1 MFPARRAMEKTY
13 ETYREGPFWRVQA
26 ARPAGAG
33 GQGAGESGAQAR
45 PGAAPA
51 GGPARGVPAQPPTDP
66 LEVAQAYS
74 REHLGREY
82 TPVPNLPS
90 SLRKQHPIGLA
101 YELAASRH
109 PEYERRVFEQYRQQ
123 HPEMVGRAKDY
134 DELRRRA
141 YGELMRETRQQFD
154 AMPLRMSYHQHGEG
168 NYPNS
173 KAMAEDVRN
182 NGHLYVFQGGEPHEF
197 LHEVDPRTGLSAN
210 DMFRAVHDYF
220 GHAVHGTSF
229 GPHGEEQAWAAHSG
243 LFSPLAQ
250 AALSSETRGQN
261 SFVNY
266 TPINAL
272 LKSRVAKL
280 SEAIAQANRYGDKTE
295 AAKLMALR
303 QELMGEFQYAKQ
315 AAVLLPPEMLRGDYK
330 GAVPEYLRDLIQ
342 PSKEHASEA
351 DLVHYS
357 RHPSLTRTDPRFYGT
372 GIKGQDVG
380 RAKGNAP
387 DRTYFY
393 VGEPRV
399 PEAGLGP
406 HKYKTRL
413 GGLYDLAEDPL
424 HLHQLAQES
433 NRTPHTAAYN
443 QGVIDQE
450 AAANDLERLVHERGF
465 NGILNPKRN
474 VAAVFHPV
482 EVQRYAKGGRIDL
495 RRHGKTVESVDE
507 ALVHHANGRRVF
519 GFHEMGDDPVELKT
533 PNEINNFAPDQ
544 LLVHIPKYASGG
556 VVSAVDKALPTL
568 KRKKGTYDE
577 YMAELRSKPG
587 IKPAELE
594 ARAVLLE
601 HKARLDAE
609 GPMDPG
615 KFRAQFT
622 GVGSAPHPKI
632 IDLRPGEEIPG
643 TGGQLHDDVYEK
655 YTIPGGH
662 NYREMLFQHPATPG
676 GKEFRSQHYPDLPNI
691 MAHARLKDR
700 MGANGEKVLHV
711 EEIQSDWHQKGR
723 KDGYSTPLDDAML
736 QQAAREKS
744 QADFS
749 LWHAKERY
757 EAAKRDT
764 WLSSRD
770 AELNHWGNRVAEL
783 TGRAL
788 KAREEHEKLHN
799 RLTKQ
804 VPDAP
809 FKKDWHEMVLKHL
822 IAHAVKNGYDA
833 LAVTPGEEQAK
844 RYDLS
849 KHIDQLTSYRRPGGK
864 YMLSMQAKGKQFPEP
879 PHEVEESDLER
890 AVGKDLAAKIRE
902 HKDDIVP
909 WRGLDLQVGGEGMK
923 GFYDKMVPAF
933 LNKIGKPFGAQ
944 VRPLTV
950 SEMKPSVTMSEV
962 MDALAAAGHSQH
974 EINNNPELY
983 RQMGERMRAERDE
996 QPNDEYT
1003 LHGFPI
1009 TPEMRQH
1016 VENEGLPLFAKGGDV
1031 HDTPEFKRWFRR
1043 SVLRD
1048 DEGKPMVLYHATPRD
1063 FKEFKPGGPDPDI
1076 SGRAIWLSASKEHQ
1090 PAAHHT
1096 RMVPGQPGRV
1106 YRHTVDKF
1114 TPGTNVMPL
1123 YARMEN
1129 PLWVDEDM
1137 KNEIRQRHGLSRA
1150 FPTLVTDKDL
1160 EILRRGGYDS
1170 VIHTGLD
1177 KNLGGNEYVALDP
1190 HQIKSA
1196 IGNRGTF
1203 DPNDP
1208 DITKASGGA
1217 VEPEPTMGALAALRR
1232 RS

>member
-1 MFPARRAMEKTY
+1 
-13 ETYREGPFWRVQA
+13 
-26 ARPAGAG
+26 
-33 GQGAGESGAQAR
+33 
-45 PGAAPA
+45 
-51 GGPARGVPAQPPTDP
+51 
-66 LEVAQAYS
+66 
-74 REHLGREY
+74 
-82 TPVPNLPS
+82 
-90 SLRKQHPIGLA
+90 
-101 YELAASRH
+101 
-109 PEYERRVFEQYRQQ
+109 
-123 HPEMVGRAKDY
+123 
-134 DELRRRA
+134 
-141 YGELMRETRQQFD
+141 
-154 AMPLRMSYHQHGEG
+154 
-168 NYPNS
+168 
-173 KAMAEDVRN
+173 
-182 NGHLYVFQGGEPHEF
+182 
-197 LHEVDPRTGLSAN
+197 
-210 DMFRAVHDYF
+210 
-220 GHAVHGTSF
+220 
-229 GPHGEEQAWAAHSG
+229 
-243 LFSPLAQ
+243 
-250 AALSSETRGQN
+250 
-261 SFVNY
+261 
-266 TPINAL
+266 
-272 LKSRVAKL
+272 
-280 SEAIAQANRYGDKTE
+280 
-295 AAKLMALR
+295 
-303 QELMGEFQYAKQ
+303 
-315 AAVLLPPEMLRGDYK
+315 
-330 GAVPEYLRDLIQ
+330 
-342 PSKEHASEA
+342 
-351 DLVHYS
+351 
-357 RHPSLTRTDPRFYGT
+357 
-372 GIKGQDVG
+372 
-380 RAKGNAP
+380 
-387 DRTYFY
+387 
-393 VGEPRV
+393 
-399 PEAGLGP
+399 
-406 HKYKTRL
+406 
-413 GGLYDLAEDPL
+413 
-424 HLHQLAQES
+424 
-433 NRTPHTAAYN
+433 
-443 QGVIDQE
+443 
-450 AAANDLERLVHERGF
+450 
-465 NGILNPKRN
+465 
-474 VAAVFHPV
+474 
-482 EVQRYAKGGRIDL
+482 
-495 RRHGKTVESVDE
+495 
-507 ALVHHANGRRVF
+507 
-519 GFHEMGDDPVELKT
+519 
-533 PNEINNFAPDQ
+533 
-544 LLVHIPKYASGG
+544 
-556 VVSAVDKALPTL
+556 
-568 KRKKGTYDE
+568 
-577 YMAELRSKPG
+577 
-587 IKPAELE
+587 
-594 ARAVLLE
+594 
-601 HKARLDAE
+601 
-609 GPMDPG
+609 
-615 KFRAQFT
+615 
-622 GVGSAPHPKI
+622 
-632 IDLRPGEEIPG
+632 
-643 TGGQLHDDVYEK
+643 
-655 YTIPGGH
+655 
-662 NYREMLFQHPATPG
+662 
-676 GKEFRSQHYPDLPNI
+676 
-691 MAHARLKDR
+691 
-700 MGANGEKVLHV
+700 
-711 EEIQSDWHQKGR
+711 
-723 KDGYSTPLDDAML
+723 
-736 QQAAREKS
+736 
-744 QADFS
+744 
-749 LWHAKERY
+749 
-757 EAAKRDT
+757 
-764 WLSSRD
+764 
-770 AELNHWGNRVAEL
+770 L

-1217 VEPEPTMGALAALRR
+1217 VEPEPTMGGDVHDTPEFKRWFRRSVLRDDEGKPMVLYHATPRDFKEFKPGGPDPDISGRAIWLSASKEHQPAAHHTRMVPGQPGRVYRHTVDKFTPGTNVMPLYARMENPLWVDEDMKNEIRQRHGLSRAFPTLVTDKDLEILRRGGYDSVIHTGLDKNLGGNEYVALDPHQIKSAIGNRGTFDPNDPDITKASGGAVEPEPTMGALAALRR